1 MNKHHINEAVNCA
14 LNLAIAFGIG
24 VLLAAAWL
32 S

>member
-1 MNKHHINEAVNCA
+1 MNKELTKEALNCA
-14 LNLAIAFGIG
+14 LNIAIAFGIG